1 MLKEMVVM
9 ACASL
14 MIGCA
19 STASTGGFEVSV
31 HEGNSAINVVRI
43 DDCYFAKR
51 FSIEAADTRRE
62 ASGFVSAQVRLRN
75 MRDEDIPIQ
84 YKFFFFDRDG
94 MEIQPGARSWEQ
106 TTVHGGE
113 VVSLTSVAPIKSAV
127 KFVVRV
133 RRTL

>member
-1 MLKEMVVM
+1 MPKAMMMMV
-9 ACASL
+9 CASL

-31 HEGNSAINVVRI
+31 HEENSAMNTVRI
-43 DDCYFAKR
+43 DDRYFAKR
-51 FSIEAADTRRE
+51 FSVEAAHIRRE
-62 ASGFVSAQVRLRN
+62 PSGFASAQVRVRN
-75 MRDEDIPIQ
+75 MRDKDIPIQ
-84 YKFFFFDRDG
+84 YKFFFFDRDD

-113 VVSLTSVAPIKSAV
+113 VVSLSSVAPIKSAV